1 MPALEI
7 IPIKAQIQDSLEL
20 AGKYHAAFEYNDF
33 FSPDILDQPALI
45 DERISFYLKLNRDRS
60 QDTLHGVFLD
70 ITVHSSDSLIR
81 KISSK
86 RIHQSME
93 IASALGVKAVIFH
106 TNFIA
111 NFHDRVYM
119 DNWLTSNKSY
129 FQSLSCE
136 YPQLQI
142 YMENMFD
149 LTPELFT
156 AFGQTVR
163 DIPNLH
169 LCLDVAHAAL
179 SNVSV
184 KDWITSCAPYVRHLH
199 INDNDGVS
207 DLHHA
212 VGQGIINWYEFDQTL
227 RFSQIEPSV
236 LVETNS
242 IEKQR
247 LSLEFMEKQ
256 HIYPFP

>member
-93 IASALGVKAVIFH
+93 IASALGVKAVIF
-106 TNFIA
+106 
-111 NFHDRVYM
+111 
-119 DNWLTSNKSY
+119 
-129 FQSLSCE
+129 
-136 YPQLQI
+136 
-142 YMENMFD
+142 
-149 LTPELFT
+149 
-156 AFGQTVR
+156 
-163 DIPNLH
+163 
-169 LCLDVAHAAL
+169 
-179 SNVSV
+179 
-184 KDWITSCAPYVRHLH
+184 
-199 INDNDGVS
+199 
-207 DLHHA
+207 
-212 VGQGIINWYEFDQTL
+212 
-227 RFSQIEPSV
+227 
-236 LVETNS
+236 
-242 IEKQR
+242 
-247 LSLEFMEKQ
+247 LSLI
-256 HIYPFP
+256 HISSKSSMNTSP